1 MLTRKIKGRQGRQGP
16 SFSATLF
23 AVGTIRTGNDG
34 NKWRIESNKNSVK
47 RWIRIGSKSLTQK
60 NKTKNISMDQKSF
73 SSNTHP
79 KDYVTF
85 NVLTK
90 QNKSCAGQEEGT
102 CYPFMNENL
111 LDDIWWKIFNP
122 ATTTSDGDYDT
133 AIPFRG
139 PPESLHAAKEIVRK
153 EYAKI
158 KAKGAIAKFIITDP

>member
-1 MLTRKIKGRQGRQGP
+1 MLTRKRQGRQAP
-16 SFSATLF
+16 SSSATLF

-34 NKWRIESNKNSVK
+34 NKWRVESNKNGIN
-47 RWIRIGSKSLTQK
+47 RWVRIGGKSVNKTRKILTDQK
-60 NKTKNISMDQKSF
+60 NF

-90 QNKSCAGQEEGT
+90 QSTACAGQEEGT
-102 CYPFMNENL
+102 CYSLMNENL
-111 LDDIWWKIFNP
+111 LDDIWWKMFNP
-122 ATTTSDGDYDT
+122 ATTTSDGEYDT

-139 PPESLHAAKEIVRK
+139 PPESLRAAKEIVRK